1 MRWPGSARG
10 AVAAEDLGFRG
21 DAAGVHQAEAA
32 EYQHDGG
39 GDERGDPGDRAH
51 GAESVSVEQ
60 QPA

>member
-1 MRWPGSARG
+1 
-10 AVAAEDLGFRG
+10 VAAEDLGFRG